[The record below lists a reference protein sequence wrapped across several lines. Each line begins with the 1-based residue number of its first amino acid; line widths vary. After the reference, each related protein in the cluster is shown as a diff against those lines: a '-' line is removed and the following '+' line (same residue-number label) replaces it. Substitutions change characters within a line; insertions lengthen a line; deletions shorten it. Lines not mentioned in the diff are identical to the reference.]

1 MNHSIS
7 LPHRSLDEIGG
18 KSNEIESSLKD
29 ENDRLNRQ
37 LQEIESK
44 LNDANE
50 YTFQELQKQRKEFDN
65 LMETNKKE
73 VDILR
78 ELVEEQKQQLITAYT
93 DHEDELQQKM
103 QQIADYGVQVQRLQS
118 ALDETSEQMSKANDT
133 YAAGLTEKVD
143 SMKLL
148 LDENQKILDEQTAD
162 LSHKQA
168 TIETL
173 NQQIM
178 DLYATMEH
186 QTAELNEKEE
196 EIVEMQKTIDQ
207 NRSEL
212 KKMNQSSLGAERRAK
227 EAEALAKK
235 LSTEFDE
242 TKAELETKNK
252 EQLDKLKK
260 FAANLKKRNAQY
272 AELEQKYNQLEAIKS
287 QVAAEPV
294 VVERKI
300 ESVALEQSSEPIG
313 ELKETIQRLESKA
326 SEYEAEVLQLRND
339 LSRRSAEL
347 ENLTVRLSEKAALVD
362 QLSVDVDSKNIELNE
377 LRNKLA
383 ERPTE
388 EEVKAQSVKIE
399 KCKAIIKE
407 RNKEIKRL
415 KELVETTTT
424 AAAAASSDSGES
436 TKLQLEQLQS
446 DKEKVEND
454 YSNYRMCIEAK
465 LQSNELV
472 LETMEAENAQVCYG
486 SDYFFNCPNAE
497 KYFCFAVKRT
507 YWPFRREH
515 LHLRRTTLISGTT
528 FGSVGTAAGAK
539 TDANRKCRR

>member
-1 MNHSIS
+1 M
-7 LPHRSLDEIGG
+7 
-18 KSNEIESSLKD
+18 KD

-93 DHEDELQQKM
+93 EHEDELQKKM
-103 QQIADYGVQVQRLQS
+103 QQIADYGAQVQRLQS

-148 LDENQKILDEQTAD
+148 LDENQKILDEQTAN

-178 DLYATMEH
+178 DLYATME
-186 QTAELNEKEE
+186 QQSAELNEKEE
-196 EIVEMQKTIDQ
+196 EIVELQKTIDQ

-212 KKMNQSSLGAERRAK
+212 KKMNQNSLAAERRAK
-227 EAEALAKK
+227 EAETHAKK
-235 LSTEFDE
+235 LVAEFDGAK
-242 TKAELETKNK
+242 TELETKNK

-260 FAANLKKRNAQY
+260 FAANLKKRNAQF
-272 AELEQKYNQLEAIKS
+272 ADLEQKYNQLEASKS
-287 QVAAEPV
+287 QVTAEPV
-294 VVERKI
+294 VIERKV
-300 ESVALEQSSEPIG
+300 ESVALEQSSGQLE
-313 ELKETIQRLESKA
+313 ELKQAIHRLESKA
-326 SEYEAEVLQLRND
+326 NEYEAEVLQLKNE
-339 LSRRSAEL
+339 LSHRSAEL
-347 ENLTVRLSEKAALVD
+347 ENLTVRLSEKTTLVD
-362 QLSVDVDSKNIELNE
+362 QLSAELDQRSLELERRGVELENTNVELSE

-383 ERPTE
+383 ELPTE
-388 EEVKAQSVKIE
+388 EDVKAKAVKIE

-415 KELVETTTT
+415 KDLVEST
-424 AAAAASSDSGES
+424 AASSDSGES
-436 TKLQLEQLQS
+436 MKLQMEQLQS
-446 DKEKVEND
+446 EKERAESAYV
-454 YSNYRMCIEAK
+454 NYRTCIEAE
-465 LQSNELV
+465 LQSSALV
-472 LETMEAENAQVCYG
+472 LESVEAENAQV
-486 SDYFFNCPNAE
+486 
-497 KYFCFAVKRT
+497 
-507 YWPFRREH
+507 
-515 LHLRRTTLISGTT
+515 
-528 FGSVGTAAGAK
+528 
-539 TDANRKCRR
+539 